1 MRGIKL
7 LKQTKV
13 FNYFKPLLS
22 REDLCSLILVSI
34 DYNTTYS
41 RMLLKNILSVPSPV
55 MRYLATRH
63 LLLLYRAG
71 VNNFASWGIE
81 FALQQIEDKERKV
94 RQASFNLLFETSS
107 NKDCLFHL
115 IASQRGSYFLSTH
128 EFKEA
133 KHIIY
138 RFLSLPEGFSSLF
151 PLLFYFLFILFFI
164 FLFIFFL
171 FNFFFIFF
179 FYFIFFL
186 FSFFILFFFNFFIF
200 M

>member
-1 MRGIKL
+1 VRGIKL

-22 REDLCSLILVSI
+22 REDLCRLILVSI

-41 RMLLKNILSVPSPV
+41 RMLLKNILLVPSPV

-63 LLLLYRAG
+63 LQLLYRAG
-71 VNNFASWGIE
+71 VNNFASWGVE

-94 RQASFNLLFETSS
+94 RQASFNLLFEISS
-107 NKDCLFHL
+107 NKECLSHL
-115 IASQRGSYFLSTH
+115 IGSQRGSYFLSTD

-138 RFLSLPEGFSSLF
+138 RFLSLPEGF
-151 PLLFYFLFILFFI
+151 
-164 FLFIFFL
+164 
-171 FNFFFIFF
+171 F
-179 FYFIFFL
+179 FYFIFI
-186 FSFFILFFFNFFIF
+186 SFIFNFFLFFEFYFYVFCLIF
-200 M
+200 NFIFIFVYFYLILYLFLFTFI